1 MTSKRT
7 TVRLVDLAL
16 LVPSDITKGFIKC
29 KSGKEI
35 EFTDISHLTMQYQL
49 DTVECFD
56 IKSNYFGERALF
68 VWLAHN

>member
-1 MTSKRT
+1 MAKRDS
-7 TVRLVDLAL
+7 VRLVDLTI
-16 LVPSDITKGFIKC
+16 LVPSDVTKGFIKC
-29 KSGKEI
+29 KSGKTI
-35 EFTDISHLTMQYQL
+35 EFSDISHLTSQYQL